1 MVYSSEFQA
10 VVMKGKILVV
20 GSLNMDLVVA
30 VPRLPRAGETIL
42 GGKFATF
49 PGGKG
54 ANQAVA
60 AARMGAT
67 VSMIGLVG
75 NDDYGR
81 TLCQVAADDTIDTK
95 HIEFDPEEPTG
106 IALITVDAN
115 GRNTIVVASGA
126 NLALTSQH
134 ILAAEP
140 AFSTADVLVTQL
152 ESPLEAVAEAV
163 NLAVKNGIRVVL
175 NPAPA
180 RALAAELLSQIEF
193 FIPNER
199 EAMQVAGVDSLE
211 AAIEK
216 LFSLGVRHLIITLGE
231 QGVLLVTP
239 DRREQFP
246 AHKVPAID
254 TVAAGDAFVGAFST
268 GISEGMRVEDAI
280 RLGNAAAAVAVTRRG
295 AQPSLPTRADVNNF
309 LRGSK

>member
-1 MVYSSEFQA
+1 MT
-10 VVMKGKILVV
+10 GKILVV
-20 GSLNMDLVVA
+20 GSLNIDLVVT
-30 VPRLPRAGETIL
+30 VPQLPQIGETIL

-75 NDDYGR
+75 NDDFGQ
-81 TLCQVAADDTIDTK
+81 TLRQVAAQDGIDTK
-95 HIEFDPEEPTG
+95 HIEIDPKEATG
-106 IALITVDAN
+106 IALITVDAD

-126 NLALTSQH
+126 NLALTRHH
-134 ILAAEP
+134 IQAAKQ
-140 AFSTADVLVTQL
+140 AFSAIDVLVTQL
-152 ESPLEAVAEAV
+152 ESPLEAVNEAV
-163 NLAVKNGIRVVL
+163 NLAAKSGIHVVL

-180 RALAAELLSQIEF
+180 QPLGAELLSKVEF

-199 EAMQVAGVDSLE
+199 EAMQVAGVNSLE
-211 AAIEK
+211 AAVQK
-216 LFSLGVRHLIITLGE
+216 LLSLGVRNLIITLGE

-239 DRREQFP
+239 EGREQFP

-254 TVAAGDAFVGAFST
+254 TVAAGDAFVGAFSN
-268 GISEGMRVEDAI
+268 GIAQGMRVAEAV
-280 RLGNAAAAVAVTRRG
+280 RLGNAAAAISVTRRG
-295 AQPSLPTRADVNNF
+295 AQPSMPTRTEVNDF
-309 LRGSK
+309 LGGQK